1 MAVAGEGAKAAKKG
15 LLRGVLRE
23 RRITRDAPGRRES
36 RRSGQARELGES
48 LLVSPARAFDELRF
62 VGSGRGSG
70 RNRCSPNSLQELLSR
85 KASKDLTAESA
96 RWRAR
101 SRNFWILARCSSVR
115 IGWISTR
122 IFAKRTA
129 PSAWT

>member
-1 MAVAGEGAKAAKKG
+1 MAVAGEGAKAAEKG
-15 LLRGVLRE
+15 LLRGVLGE
-23 RRITRDAPGRRES
+23 RRIAGNAPGRSES
-36 RRSGQARELGES
+36 RRSRQARELGEC
-48 LLVSPARAFDELRF
+48 LLVAPARAFDEFRF
-62 VGSGRGSG
+62 VGGAGGGRRNGRGPYF
-70 RNRCSPNSLQELLSR
+70 RQDPLSR

-101 SRNFWILARCSSVR
+101 SRNFWIFAHCSSVR